1 MNNINT
7 MYHFIKYIFKFL
19 PIALSFNFYLSA
31 NTKPASLTDF
41 SGLRTAFYDG
51 TSGNQYLH
59 IGYRDVAVER
69 PKVGFLQFG
78 LSFLKVKDLRIELDT
93 NWTNKSEILELFTKV
108 ASTRGIRYAVVEKIQ
123 LVITQKNGDQLKIT
137 GNKGKF
143 IPGGN
148 LRIWENVEFC
158 RYGNKISVINLSIEV
173 DHLSNSLMLTIDGIK
188 EKISF
193 GHIQKTKSFK

>member
-1 MNNINT
+1 MSQL
-7 MYHFIKYIFKFL
+7 IKYIFKFL
-19 PIALSFNFYLSA
+19 PIALCFNFYLSA

-108 ASTRGIRYAVVEKIQ
+108 ASTRGIRYAVAEKIQ
-123 LVITQKNGDQLKIT
+123 LVITQKNGDQFQIT
-137 GNKGKF
+137 GKKGKF
-143 IPGGN
+143 TAGGN

-173 DHLSNSLMLTIDGIK
+173 DHLSNSLMLITDGIK
-188 EKISF
+188 EKIYF
-193 GHIQKTKSFK
+193 GPIKKTKSFD

>member
-1 MNNINT
+1 MN
-7 MYHFIKYIFKFL
+7 HLIKYILIYLTVAF
-19 PIALSFNFYLSA
+19 SFGFCLSA
-31 NTKPASLTDF
+31 NSRPASLTDF
-41 SGLRTAFYDG
+41 SGLQTAFYDR

-59 IGYRDVAVER
+59 IGYRDVVVES

-93 NWTNKSEILELFTKV
+93 NWTNKGEVLELFTQV
-108 ASTRGIRYAVVEKIQ
+108 ASTRGIRYAVAENIQ
-123 LVITQKNGDQLKIT
+123 LVITQKNGDLLKIT
-137 GNKGKF
+137 GKKGKF

-193 GHIQKTKSFK
+193 GHIQKTKSFN

>member
-1 MNNINT
+1 MVQL
-7 MYHFIKYIFKFL
+7 FKYIL
-19 PIALSFNFYLSA
+19 LVLSLALSFDFCLSA
-31 NTKPASLTDF
+31 NARPSSLTDF
-41 SGLRTAFYDG
+41 SGLQTAFYDR

-59 IGYRDVAVER
+59 VGYRDMAVER

-93 NWTNKSEILELFTKV
+93 NWTNKGEILKLFTKV
-108 ASTRGIRYAVVEKIQ
+108 ASTRGIRYAVAENIQ
-123 LVITQKNGDQLKIT
+123 LVITQKNGDQLKFT
-137 GNKGKF
+137 GKKGKF

-158 RYGNKISVINLSIEV
+158 RYGVKKSVINLSIEV
-173 DHLSNSLMLTIDGIK
+173 DHVSNSLMLTIDGIK

-193 GHIQKTKSFK
+193 DRIQKTKSFD

>member
-1 MNNINT
+1 MN
-7 MYHFIKYIFKFL
+7 HLIKYILIYLTVAF
-19 PIALSFNFYLSA
+19 SFGFYLSA
-31 NTKPASLTDF
+31 NARPASLTDF
-41 SGLRTAFYDG
+41 SGLQTAFYDR

-59 IGYRDVAVER
+59 IGYRDVVVES

-93 NWTNKSEILELFTKV
+93 NWTNKGEILELFTKV
-108 ASTRGIRYAVVEKIQ
+108 ASTRGIRYAVAEKIQ

-137 GNKGKF
+137 GKKGKF

-193 GHIQKTKSFK
+193 GHIQKTKSFN

>member
-1 MNNINT
+1 MSQL
-7 MYHFIKYIFKFL
+7 IKYIFKFL
-19 PIALSFNFYLSA
+19 PIALCFNFYLSA

-108 ASTRGIRYAVVEKIQ
+108 ASTRGIRYAVAEKIQ
-123 LVITQKNGDQLKIT
+123 LVITQKNGDQFQIT
-137 GNKGKF
+137 GKKGKF
-143 IPGGN
+143 TAEGN

-158 RYGNKISVINLSIEV
+158 RYGNKISVINLSIKV

-193 GHIQKTKSFK
+193 GHIQKTKSFN

>member
-1 MNNINT
+1 
-7 MYHFIKYIFKFL
+7 MYHLIKYILIYLTVAF
-19 PIALSFNFYLSA
+19 SFGFYLSA
-31 NTKPASLTDF
+31 NARPASLTDF
-41 SGLRTAFYDG
+41 SGLQTAFYDR

-59 IGYRDVAVER
+59 IGYRDVVVES

-93 NWTNKSEILELFTKV
+93 NWTNKGEILELFTKV
-108 ASTRGIRYAVVEKIQ
+108 ASTRGIRYAVAEKIQ

-137 GNKGKF
+137 GKKGKF

-193 GHIQKTKSFK
+193 GHIQKTKSFN

>member
-1 MNNINT
+1 MSQL
-7 MYHFIKYIFKFL
+7 IKYIFKFL
-19 PIALSFNFYLSA
+19 PIALCFNFYLSA

-108 ASTRGIRYAVVEKIQ
+108 ASTRGIRYAVAEKIQ
-123 LVITQKNGDQLKIT
+123 LVITQKNGDQFQIT
-137 GNKGKF
+137 GKKGKF
-143 IPGGN
+143 TAEGN
-148 LRIWENVEFC
+148 LRIWGNVEFV
-158 RYGNKISVINLSIEV
+158 RKGVQVFSDNINLV
-173 DHLSNSLMLTIDGIK
+173 LDHESNSLILTLDG
-188 EKISF
+188 EQNKIYINFSEN
-193 GHIQKTKSFK
+193 QKCLTNFYKQ

>member
-1 MNNINT
+1 
-7 MYHFIKYIFKFL
+7 MYHLIKYILIYLTVAF
-19 PIALSFNFYLSA
+19 SFGFCLSA
-31 NTKPASLTDF
+31 NSRPASLTDF
-41 SGLRTAFYDG
+41 SGLQTAFYDR

-59 IGYRDVAVER
+59 IGYRDVVVES

-93 NWTNKSEILELFTKV
+93 NWTNKGEILELFTKV
-108 ASTRGIRYAVVEKIQ
+108 ASTRGIRYAVAEKIQ

-137 GNKGKF
+137 GKKGKF

-158 RYGNKISVINLSIEV
+158 RYGNKISVINLIIEV

-193 GHIQKTKSFK
+193 GHIQKTKSFN

>member
-1 MNNINT
+1 MVQL
-7 MYHFIKYIFKFL
+7 FKYIL
-19 PIALSFNFYLSA
+19 LVLSLALSFDFCLSA
-31 NTKPASLTDF
+31 NARPSSLTDF
-41 SGLRTAFYDG
+41 LGLQTAFYDT

-59 IGYRDVAVER
+59 VGYRDMAVER

-108 ASTRGIRYAVVEKIQ
+108 ASTRGIRYAVAENIQ
-123 LVITQKNGDQLKIT
+123 LLITQKNGDQLKIT
-137 GNKGKF
+137 GKKGKF

-158 RYGNKISVINLSIEV
+158 RYGNKMSVINLSIEV

-193 GHIQKTKSFK
+193 GHIQKTKSFN

>member
-1 MNNINT
+1 MN
-7 MYHFIKYIFKFL
+7 HLIKYILIYLTVAF
-19 PIALSFNFYLSA
+19 SFGFYLSA
-31 NTKPASLTDF
+31 NARPASLTDF
-41 SGLRTAFYDG
+41 SGLQTAFYDR

-59 IGYRDVAVER
+59 IGYRDVVVES

-93 NWTNKSEILELFTKV
+93 NWTNKGEILELFTKV
-108 ASTRGIRYAVVEKIQ
+108 ASTRGIRYAVAEKIQ

-137 GNKGKF
+137 GKKGKF

-158 RYGNKISVINLSIEV
+158 RYGNKISVINLIIEV

-193 GHIQKTKSFK
+193 GHIQKTKSFN